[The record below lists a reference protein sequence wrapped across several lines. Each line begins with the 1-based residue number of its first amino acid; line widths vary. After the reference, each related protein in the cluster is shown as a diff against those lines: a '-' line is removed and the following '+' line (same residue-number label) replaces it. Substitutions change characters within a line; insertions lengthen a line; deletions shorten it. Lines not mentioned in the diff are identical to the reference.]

1 MGGFFHGFLSINGQ
15 NARQAPQFATMLP
28 LSAHIARSNR
38 LNGLKM
44 KTLTVVSATKD
55 AKAEDKLAAQYRQI
69 GSAAI
74 LAAVLAVTRQRELLA
89 SASKQ
94 AA

>member
-1 MGGFFHGFLSINGQ
+1 
-15 NARQAPQFATMLP
+15 
-28 LSAHIARSNR
+28 
-38 LNGLKM
+38 M
-44 KTLTVVSATKD
+44 KILTVSSAAKE

>member
-1 MGGFFHGFLSINGQ
+1 MKISTL
-15 NARQAPQFATMLP
+15 
-28 LSAHIARSNR
+28 LSA
-38 LNGLKM
+38 
-44 KTLTVVSATKD
+44 TTE

>member
-1 MGGFFHGFLSINGQ
+1 MDEI
-15 NARQAPQFATMLP
+15 
-28 LSAHIARSNR
+28 
-38 LNGLKM
+38 M
-44 KTLTVVSATKD
+44 KTLTAFSAAQEREANDT
-55 AKAEDKLAAQYRQI
+55 LAAHYRQI

-89 SASKQ
+89 NASKQ

>member
-1 MGGFFHGFLSINGQ
+1 MKISTLLS
-15 NARQAPQFATMLP
+15 
-28 LSAHIARSNR
+28 
-38 LNGLKM
+38 
-44 KTLTVVSATKD
+44 VTKE

-74 LAAVLAVTRQRELLA
+74 LAAVLAVTRQRELIA

>member
-1 MGGFFHGFLSINGQ
+1 
-15 NARQAPQFATMLP
+15 
-28 LSAHIARSNR
+28 
-38 LNGLKM
+38 M
-44 KTLTVVSATKD
+44 KTLIASSAIKE

-89 SASKQ
+89 NASNQ
-94 AA
+94 AT

>member
-1 MGGFFHGFLSINGQ
+1 MNSSTL
-15 NARQAPQFATMLP
+15 FAT
-28 LSAHIARSNR
+28 AQQREAND
-38 LNGLKM
+38 
-44 KTLTVVSATKD
+44 T
-55 AKAEDKLAAQYRQI
+55 LAAHYRQI